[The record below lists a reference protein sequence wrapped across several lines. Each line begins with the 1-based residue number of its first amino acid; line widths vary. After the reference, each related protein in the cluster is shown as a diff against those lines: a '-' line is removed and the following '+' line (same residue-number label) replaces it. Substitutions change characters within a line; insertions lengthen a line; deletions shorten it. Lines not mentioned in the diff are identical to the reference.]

1 MIDSYIGFFVRIA
14 ESIGA
19 VGYFTGAVVFAI
31 LSSAVVL
38 AYMRWKG
45 QSSAGEFLVIPC
57 IALSMLWL
65 FVIAFL
71 PVALA
76 VIAVSFVV
84 AWVVEKLVGKLYSTV
99 DKAKDNHKKR
109 QRAKRKQERR
119 EKYEAR
125 Q

>member
-14 ESIGA
+14 ESIGV
-19 VGYFTGAVVFAI
+19 VGYFVGAAVFAI
-31 LSSAVVL
+31 LSSGVVL
-38 AYMRWKG
+38 AYMRWQG

-65 FVIAFL
+65 LVIAFL
-71 PVALA
+71 PAVLA
-76 VIAVSFVV
+76 IVGTAVVIS
-84 AWVVEKLVGKLYSTV
+84 WIMDKLVRKLYSTV

-109 QRAKRKQERR
+109 QRAKRR